1 MKEVS
6 ILDKKFREMIPESTI
21 GKRISE
27 MAEAINRE
35 FEGKEVVFLGILNG
49 AFMFASDLFRKIR
62 LDARI
67 SFVKLASYEGTRSS
81 GTVRELI
88 GVNED
93 ISSKHVIIIDDI
105 IDAGHTLESIVE
117 ELSRRKVASVKVA
130 ALLFKPAAYQKK
142 IPIDYTGFEIP
153 NDFVVGYGLDY
164 EGLGR
169 NLTSIYTLI
178 KESVMVNFLIF
189 GPPGSGKGTQS
200 VRLAEK
206 FNLAHLSTGDMLRAE
221 IAAGTELGKKMSSI
235 MSKGELVPDEV
246 VIEMIA
252 ARIDG
257 TKGKDGFLFDGFPRT
272 VDQTVALEKMLNKRK
287 MKIDSMLV
295 LDVDHDELVKRLIGR
310 AELSGRPDDKDPAVI
325 ENRIDVYKEKTEP
338 IIEYCRK
345 KGIYK
350 PINGMGSIED
360 IFVRLSDYMKKF
372 L

>member
-1 MKEVS
+1 
-6 ILDKKFREMIPESTI
+6 
-21 GKRISE
+21 
-27 MAEAINRE
+27 
-35 FEGKEVVFLGILNG
+35 
-49 AFMFASDLFRKIR
+49 
-62 LDARI
+62 
-67 SFVKLASYEGTRSS
+67 
-81 GTVRELI
+81 
-88 GVNED
+88 
-93 ISSKHVIIIDDI
+93 
-105 IDAGHTLESIVE
+105 
-117 ELSRRKVASVKVA
+117 
-130 ALLFKPAAYQKK
+130 
-142 IPIDYTGFEIP
+142 
-153 NDFVVGYGLDY
+153 
-164 EGLGR
+164 
-169 NLTSIYTLI
+169 
-178 KESVMVNFLIF
+178 MVNFLIF

-221 IAAGTELGKKMSSI
+221 IAAGTELGKRMSSI

-325 ENRIDVYKEKTEP
+325 ENRIDVYKAKTEP
-338 IIEYCRK
+338 IIEYCKK

-360 IFVRLSDYMKKF
+360 IFKRLSDYMKKF